1 MHHVVIGA
9 GPSGVVA
16 AETIR
21 KLDPSA
27 GVTLIG
33 GEPEPPYSRMA
44 IPYLLI
50 DQIDESG
57 TYLRRDESHF
67 NSNYVEYKQAQVEHI
82 RRGDNTLELSNGTK
96 MSYDRL
102 LIATGSTPVKPPI
115 PGVDCEGVS
124 HCWTLNDARKIIE
137 KTQEGSRVVLMGA
150 GFIGCIILEALA
162 RRGVDLTVVEMADR
176 MVPRM
181 MNLETGSL
189 IKQWCESKGVTVLT
203 STKVESIKQAGTST
217 FAKIFGSKPGHV
229 EVSLS
234 NGSTIEADLVI
245 SATGVRPNIALA
257 QDAELKCGTGI
268 TVDRYMQTSDPS
280 IYASGDC
287 AEGLDFSTDQF
298 MVQAIQP
305 TAADHARVAATNMV
319 KGNRMQTEGTLNMN
333 VLDTMGLISA
343 SFGAWEGVEGGQTA
357 VQKDLA
363 NYKYMEL
370 QFDGDILVGANCLG
384 HTQHIGVLRGLIQS
398 KQDLSSWKARLM
410 ANPTRVMEAYLDT
423 MRPVS

>member
-137 KTQEGSRVVLMGA
+137 KTQKGSRVVLMGA

-189 IKQWCESKGVTVLT
+189 IKQWCENKGVTVLT

-245 SATGVRPNIALA
+245 SATGVRPNISLA

-305 TAADHARVAATNMV
+305 TAADHARIAATNMV

-398 KQDLSSWKARLM
+398 KQDLSSWKERLM

>member
-150 GFIGCIILEALA
+150 GFIG
-162 RRGVDLTVVEMADR
+162 
-176 MVPRM
+176 
-181 MNLETGSL
+181 
-189 IKQWCESKGVTVLT
+189 
-203 STKVESIKQAGTST
+203 
-217 FAKIFGSKPGHV
+217 
-229 EVSLS
+229 
-234 NGSTIEADLVI
+234 
-245 SATGVRPNIALA
+245 
-257 QDAELKCGTGI
+257 
-268 TVDRYMQTSDPS
+268 
-280 IYASGDC
+280 
-287 AEGLDFSTDQF
+287 
-298 MVQAIQP
+298 
-305 TAADHARVAATNMV
+305 
-319 KGNRMQTEGTLNMN
+319 
-333 VLDTMGLISA
+333 
-343 SFGAWEGVEGGQTA
+343 
-357 VQKDLA
+357 
-363 NYKYMEL
+363 
-370 QFDGDILVGANCLG
+370 
-384 HTQHIGVLRGLIQS
+384 
-398 KQDLSSWKARLM
+398 
-410 ANPTRVMEAYLDT
+410 
-423 MRPVS
+423 